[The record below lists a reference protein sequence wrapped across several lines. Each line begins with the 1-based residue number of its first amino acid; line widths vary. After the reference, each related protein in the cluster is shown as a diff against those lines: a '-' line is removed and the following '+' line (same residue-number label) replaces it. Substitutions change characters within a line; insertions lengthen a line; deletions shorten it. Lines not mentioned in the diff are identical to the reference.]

1 MDGWLDGIN
10 RWTDRWDGW
19 MHRWMG
25 EWDDGWVDGMD
36 VEGRLGSIGVFTCLE
51 VESAGP
57 PPLCPFTGEH
67 CLIL

>member
-1 MDGWLDGIN
+1 MGWMDG
-10 RWTDRWDGW
+10 
-19 MHRWMG
+19 WMG